1 MKKSFYRFIKW
12 RPVAKTIV
20 FLRYMYLRDKYPDST
35 VFDVRD
41 PRDHRAADKLKAIH
55 IDLPDFVDI
64 FEETNQ
70 EEMNQFQEPAC
81 TAIGTTLLKRMA
93 DAYEH
98 GRLILHSWQW
108 LWNKQ
113 GEPQTGDYLHRSFQV
128 SVANPFDTEGKLWPW
143 TGYATVKDKID
154 VSPEA
159 LKNMKKCLAKRIGIK
174 TGISIK
180 QGPFYEGD
188 IQFNDNMK
196 RAAYTGILKLDEGCS
211 LGGHDLTIAGYDELG
226 VLTGVPG
233 WILYTCW
240 GEWGKWKTGRMV
252 LPYDQ
257 TIYLYSTYRGYDA
270 KDLKDT
276 GPA

>member
-1 MKKSFYRFIKW
+1 MEFLKRIQKKRLI
-12 RPVAKTIV
+12 AKLIV
-20 FLRYMYLRDKYPDST
+20 FARYFYLSYKYPFSD
-35 VFDVRD
+35 VYDVRD
-41 PRDHRAADKLKAIH
+41 PRDYRAVDKLKAIH

-70 EEMNQFQEPAC
+70 EEMNQFQEPSC
-81 TAIGTTLLKRMA
+81 TALGTTLLKRMA

-108 LWNKQ
+108 LWEKQ
-113 GEPQTGDYLHRSFQV
+113 GKPQNGDWLHRSFQV
-128 SVANPFDTEGKLWPW
+128 SVKNPFQTEGKLWPW
-143 TGYATVKDKID
+143 LGYATVKDKID

-159 LKNMKKCLAKRIGIK
+159 LKDMKKCLAKRIGIK

-180 QGPFYEGD
+180 DGPFYEGD
-188 IQFNDNMK
+188 IKFRDNMA
-196 RAAYTGILKLDEGCS
+196 RAAHTGILLLNEGRS
-211 LGGHDLTIAGYDELG
+211 LGGHDLTIAGYDEKG

-240 GEWGKWKTGRMV
+240 GKWGKWKTGRMV

-270 KDLKDT
+270 KDLIEV